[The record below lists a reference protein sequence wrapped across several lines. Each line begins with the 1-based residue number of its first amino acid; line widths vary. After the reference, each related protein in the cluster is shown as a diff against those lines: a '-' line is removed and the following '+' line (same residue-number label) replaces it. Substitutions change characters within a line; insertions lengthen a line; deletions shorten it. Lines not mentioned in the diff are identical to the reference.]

1 MSLRKTVNFLSL
13 SSLFKVNYLKNLFS
27 FDCTRPLLLHRLS
40 LVVASV
46 GHFLVLVG
54 RLFIVVASPVAVCG
68 L

>member
-27 FDCTRPLLLHRLS
+27 FDCTRSLLLHRLS